1 MRRIYF
7 EYLAGLTVIFLVSI
21 YSYAF
26 IVYKLSTDYEY
37 ILRDHEAEAY
47 QELIDVV
54 FREKGLLET
63 QNLLKSYADKTR
75 QNLRIIP
82 FDNAPELVRKAFQQQ
97 GRNVYYHDEYF
108 LWLRLVGSD

>member
-7 EYLAGLTVIFLVSI
+7 EYLVGLTVIFLVSI

-54 FREKGLLET
+54 YREKGLLET
-63 QNLLKSYADKTR
+63 QNLLKK
-75 QNLRIIP
+75 
-82 FDNAPELVRKAFQQQ
+82 FCK
-97 GRNVYYHDEYF
+97 
-108 LWLRLVGSD
+108 